1 MPDQSINLFT
11 ESTSMARTLR
21 VGVIGASAERGWAKI
36 SHVPAIQ
43 QLDGLELA
51 AVVTQDQPSADKAA
65 RAFGA
70 ARGYGDAKDLFAD
83 PDIDIV
89 TVAVNVPA
97 HHELVLGALAA
108 GKHLYCEYP
117 LGRDRAEGEML
128 SEAARKAGLHTAIGL
143 QLRANPAARKA
154 REMVAAGAIGR
165 VLNARIRSTTM
176 AFGPETERAMAFSE
190 KPENGVTLATVQG
203 AHTLDLAIAVLGGF
217 ADLSALA
224 TTQFPE
230 VKVEGKD
237 GATTQARKTPD
248 YLAVLARTADGAPV
262 AIEVVGG
269 RPPDATPFRF
279 EITGEKG
286 VLVLD
291 GGAARGVQSGTLR
304 LLLDGKEQP
313 LAPPPVAE
321 PDTAGNI
328 AGLYAALRD
337 DILNGTR
344 TVPDFEH
351 AVRMT
356 RLVED
361 ALAASD
367 SGARKA
373 ASGWPL
379 Q

>member
-1 MPDQSINLFT
+1 
-11 ESTSMARTLR
+11 MAKTLR
-21 VGVIGASAERGWAKI
+21 VGVIGASAERGWARI

-70 ARGYGDAKDLFAD
+70 AHGYGDAKQLFGD

-97 HHELVLGALAA
+97 HRDLVLGALAA
-108 GKHLYCEYP
+108 GKHIYCEYP
-117 LGRDRAEGEML
+117 LGRGRAEGEML
-128 SEAARKAGLHTAIGL
+128 AEAARQAGVHTVIGL

-154 REMVAAGAIGR
+154 REIVAAGAIGR
-165 VLNARIRSTTM
+165 VLNARILSTTM
-176 AFGPETERAMAFSE
+176 AFGPETERGMAFSE
-190 KPENGVTLATVQG
+190 KPENGVTLPTIQG

-217 ADLSALA
+217 ANLAALA
-224 TTQFPE
+224 ATQFPE
-230 VKVEGKD
+230 VTVEGND
-237 GATTQARKTPD
+237 SMTSQARTTPD
-248 YLAVLARTADGAPV
+248 YLAILARLAGGGPMS
-262 AIEVVGG
+262 IQVVGG
-269 RPPDATPFRF
+269 RPADATPFRF

-286 VLVLD
+286 VLVLE
-291 GGAARGVQSGTLR
+291 GGAPRGVQSGMLR
-304 LLLDGKEQP
+304 LLLGGKEQP
-313 LAPPPVAE
+313 LAPPLVTE
-321 PDTAGNI
+321 PDTAGNV

-344 TVPDFEH
+344 TAPDFEH

-367 SGARKA
+367 SGVRKA